1 MIRLC
6 NACTIWL
13 KLDCLNPNVQWWK
26 RTLAG
31 STPETD
37 ASKSHGFTFR
47 SW

>member
-1 MIRLC
+1 MIQLC

-13 KLDCLNPNVQWWK
+13 KLDCLNPNVQRWN

-31 STPETD
+31 SAPETD
-37 ASKSHGFTFR
+37 ANESHEFEFC